1 MLEKKRVDCAND
13 RCRSFV
19 PFVREK
25 EPFVLTY
32 AVFTRPKAP
41 KELLL
46 YVRYTDAKGMGSH
59 SKAPEH
65 VAVVKEIMK
74 YTEGDVS
81 KATSI
86 WKEVEDSFVSTVE
99 GGPIDSSKL

>member
-1 MLEKKRVDCAND
+1 M
-13 RCRSFV
+13 
-19 PFVREK
+19 REK

-41 KELLL
+41 KEIMLF
-46 YVRYTDAKGMGSH
+46 VRYTDAKGMGSH

-74 YTEGDVS
+74 HAEGDIS
-81 KATSI
+81 KSTSI
-86 WKEVEDSFVSTVE
+86 WKEIEDSFVSTVE
-99 GGPIDSSKL
+99 GGPTDSSRL